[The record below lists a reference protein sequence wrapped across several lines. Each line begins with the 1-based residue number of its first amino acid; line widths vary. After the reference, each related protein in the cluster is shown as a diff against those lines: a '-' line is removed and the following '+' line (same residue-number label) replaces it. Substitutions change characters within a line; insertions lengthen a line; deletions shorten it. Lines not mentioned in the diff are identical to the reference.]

1 MVATALDEAKRLICG
16 ITPYDDLERSH
27 INDAEAWLSATTDV
41 FRRTTSPVWPAKHLV
56 SYFLIVDGDEGAFL
70 LGDHRKSGLWLPS
83 GGHVE
88 PGESPL
94 DTVRRECVEELGIRA
109 RFHEATGEQPVFI
122 TVTRTRS
129 SRPDPHTDV
138 SLWFVL
144 IHSRH
149 AALRPD
155 QREYRSVKWWT
166 TDEFARADAARFD
179 PHQRRMLDK
188 LRSLG
193 LFRT

>member
-1 MVATALDEAKRLICG
+1 MVATALGEAKRLIRG
-16 ITPYDDLERSH
+16 IAPYDDLERSH
-27 INDAEAWLSATTDV
+27 IDDAEAWLSATTDV
-41 FRRTTSPVWPAKHLV
+41 FRRTTSPVWPPKHLV
-56 SYFLIVDGDEGAFL
+56 SYFLIVDDDECAFL
-70 LGDHRKSGLWLPS
+70 LGDHRKSGLWLPA

-94 DTVRRECVEELGIRA
+94 DTVRRECLEELGIRA

-144 IHSRH
+144 THGRH
-149 AALRPD
+149 APLRPD
-155 QREYRSVKWWT
+155 EREYRSVKWWT
-166 TDEFARADAARFD
+166 TDEFDRADAARFD

-188 LRSLG
+188 LRSLR
-193 LFRT
+193 LFRS